1 MSNVN
6 ETEGRIVIDN
16 LLVSSGW
23 SMIGDSKNVLVEYR
37 LVKEDGKSGSADY
50 VLLDNKGKPL
60 VVIEAKSPDK
70 DPLIAKEQAREYS
83 KAIKAR
89 YIILTN

>member
-37 LVKEDGKSGSADY
+37 LVKEDGKWKLSAS
-50 VLLDNKGKPL
+50 L
-60 VVIEAKSPDK
+60 
-70 DPLIAKEQAREYS
+70 
-83 KAIKAR
+83 
-89 YIILTN
+89 